1 MSRAFQMCN
10 NDTIYSFNRGNDF
23 AGLKIAEIRREPDE
37 LIFSDNRKLIL
48 NKVRMDSQ
56 IVFIGKFV
64 SRVICFY
71 CGWNLA
77 KYFLTSWL

>member
-71 CGWNLA
+71 CG
-77 KYFLTSWL
+77 